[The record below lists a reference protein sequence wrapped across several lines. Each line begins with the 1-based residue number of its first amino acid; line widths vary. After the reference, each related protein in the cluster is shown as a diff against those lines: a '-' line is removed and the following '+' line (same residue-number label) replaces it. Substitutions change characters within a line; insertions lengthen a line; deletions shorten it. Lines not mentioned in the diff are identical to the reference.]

1 MTASP
6 TWNCTSTPAP
16 LKPTPTTR
24 KASALA
30 VYEPTS
36 GYERLLAEA
45 GRPVRRVYAHDIF
58 PTARARGRPSRRVH
72 PNKVRAYAQTC
83 GQQAKTDRLDAQ
95 VLSRYGTAF
104 DLAPDP
110 SPETE
115 DARLPS

>member
-1 MTASP
+1 MSASP
-6 TWNCTSTPAP
+6 TRNCTSAPAP
-16 LKPTPTTR
+16 LKPTPTPR

-45 GRPVRRVYAHDIF
+45 GPPA
-58 PTARARGRPSRRVH
+58 RRVH

-95 VLSRYGTAF
+95 VISRYGTAF
-104 DLAPDP
+104 DLDPDP